1 MGNIWTA
8 DRATKA
14 TTEDLTKAWAIFHQA
29 HGWLMASPWDT
40 TRHAEDLLH
49 DWRVVEDELV
59 KRGVL
64 DPEEE
69 DQTYTLADVLPSDFI
84 Y

>member
-1 MGNIWTA
+1 MSLWTA

-14 TTEDLTKAWAIFHQA
+14 TTEDLAKTWAIFHQA
-29 HGWLMASPWDT
+29 HGWLMTSPWDS
-40 TRHAEDLLH
+40 TRHAEDLLN
-49 DWRVVEDELV
+49 DWQIVEDELV

-69 DQTYTLADVLPSDFI
+69 DHTYTLADVLPSEFI